1 MIFTKRKN
9 MEYNF
14 VVNLGV
20 PAHFVKKTDFA
31 IRLEDRQPGFFCW
44 SKYCKMALAVLNFRP
59 LFGLA

>member
-1 MIFTKRKN
+1 

-31 IRLEDRQPGFFCW
+31 ILLLECVVNLYLKHFQVI
-44 SKYCKMALAVLNFRP
+44 MEVLVII
-59 LFGLA
+59 